1 MSLNIPPEFERAV
14 LERVESGQY
23 ASPEEVLRACLEALE
38 REEESESSQLDALR
52 HEIELGIRSAEE
64 EELISAADVKELIR
78 ARLRGGVH

>member
-14 LERVESGQY
+14 LERVRSGQY
-23 ASPEEVLRACLEALE
+23 ESPEEVLRACLGALE
-38 REEESESSQLDALR
+38 REEESESSHLDALR

-78 ARLRGGVH
+78 ARLHGGVH